1 MPITLRSVKILVIQA
16 KINSWECT
24 VKKRLPISILILA
37 LVLTA
42 CVDNKDTEITE
53 SAVKSET
60 QTLAPPTF
68 KAPAD
73 WSRSDNDDV
82 IKFTAP
88 EGDASLTLVTLAT
101 ANDAL
106 DAAQTAF
113 KKANPK
119 FDREVKL
126 LTEDAASRGWTSISE
141 IEYQTSPAEERLLY
155 AYAHEY
161 QGAWTVLLLDGHLGT
176 IAKRSAAARSMLGS
190 LARVGFESEDL
201 AGRTAAL
208 MTPEKVELL
217 LDFVKTSAD
226 ALSVPGVGIGI
237 IQNGE
242 VVFSGGVGVKSV
254 ETGDAIDG
262 DTRFMIAS
270 NTKGMTTLLLAKLVE
285 LGRLNWEDQ
294 VVQHYPD
301 FRLGDEETTN
311 SVLIKHL
318 VCACTGLP
326 RKDYEWLFNNG
337 PDTPASSTFDELA
350 ATQPTSGFGELYQ
363 YNNQMAAAAGYVAA
377 YILYPDM
384 EIGAAYDRAMQEY
397 IFDPLAM
404 TNTTFNFA
412 DAIKDNV
419 AEPYG
424 VNFDSEIV
432 AIPQSASQGFNHAVI
447 AARPAGAAWS
457 TTSDMLK
464 YIQNELSAGLKADST
479 RLFAEGPLLER
490 RKKTV
495 ETSATSSY
503 GMGLSLRDIS
513 GIEIVQH
520 GGSMAGYKSQMVI
533 IPEANFG
540 AVILTNSDEGGS
552 LLSPFG
558 RRLVEILYDGEEKA
572 EATISASVTSIK
584 AYLAEERKQ
593 LTIPADPRVVSDLAK
608 QYSSPK
614 LGIIDIR
621 SEEGQLILDAG
632 TWAASLGTKI
642 NDDKT
647 TSLVVTEG
655 AGRGVELI
663 VGVTDNQRTLSLIT
677 PQHSYVFTEVD

>member
-1 MPITLRSVKILVIQA
+1 MKIPAVKNWLSITTLMFAVL
-16 KINSWECT
+16 
-24 VKKRLPISILILA
+24 
-37 LVLTA
+37 LTA
-42 CVDNKDTEITE
+42 CTDSKHIDETNP
-53 SAVKSET
+53 AVSSE
-60 QTLAPPTF
+60 APVFVPPTF
-68 KAPAD
+68 QTPAD
-73 WSRSDNDDV
+73 WSRSDNGDL
-82 IKFTAP
+82 ITFTAP
-88 EGDASLTLVTLAT
+88 EGDASLTLVNLAT
-101 ANDAL
+101 ANDAV
-106 DAAQTAF
+106 DAAQNAF
-113 KKANPK
+113 KKANPS

-126 LTEDAASRGWTSISE
+126 VTDEAPARGWTSISE

-155 AYAHEY
+155 AYTHEY
-161 QGAWTVLLLDGHLGT
+161 QGAWTVFLLDGHLGT
-176 IAKRSAAARSMLGS
+176 IAKRGAAARSMLGS
-190 LARVGFESEDL
+190 LTRAGFESEDL

-208 MTPEKVELL
+208 MTPDKVELL

-242 VVFSGGVGVKSV
+242 VVFSGGVGVKSL
-254 ETGDAIDG
+254 ETGEAIDG
-262 DTRFMIAS
+262 DTSFMIAS

-285 LGRLNWEDQ
+285 LGRVDWEDP
-294 VVQHYPD
+294 VVKHYPE
-301 FRLGDEETTN
+301 FRLGDDETTN

-326 RKDYEWLFNNG
+326 RKDYEWVFNNG

-363 YNNQMAAAAGYVAA
+363 YNNQMAAAAGYVAG
-377 YILYPDM
+377 YILYPEM

-404 TNTTFNFA
+404 ANTTFDFG
-412 DAIKDNV
+412 DAIKGNV

-424 VNFDSEIV
+424 VNFDAEIV
-432 AIPQSASQGFNHAVI
+432 AIPQSTNHGFNHAVI

-464 YIQNELSAGLKADST
+464 YIQNELSAGLKADNN
-479 RLFAEGPLLER
+479 RLYAEGPLLER
-490 RKKTV
+490 RQKTV
-495 ETSATSSY
+495 STGAESYY
-503 GMGLSLRDIS
+503 GMGLSVRNIS
-513 GIEIVQH
+513 GIEIIQH

-558 RRLVEILYDGEEKA
+558 RRLVEILYDGEAKA
-572 EATISASVTSIK
+572 AATISASVASTE

-593 LTIPADPRVVSDLAK
+593 LTIPADPSVASDLAK
-608 QYSSPK
+608 QYSSPE
-614 LGIIDIR
+614 LGTIDIR
-621 SEEGQLILDAG
+621 SNEDQLILDAG
-632 TWAASLGTKI
+632 TWIGGLGTKI

-647 TSLVVTEG
+647 TSLVLTEG

-663 VGVTDNQRTLSLIT
+663 VGKTDDQRTLSLIT
-677 PQHSYVFTEVD
+677 PQHSYVFTEVN